1 MRLSFLSLLLV
12 LAVIAL
18 LAVLN
23 WPVFLAPSQVSLG
36 FISVSMPLALVML
49 ALLACLSVAFLLFVT
64 YLQGSLLFDLRRH
77 SRELADNRKLADEA
91 EASRFTELRQFLEAE
106 LAKVAQ
112 GGAADR
118 QAVLDRLTQ
127 VADELRIQNEQTSN
141 GLAASIGELDDRIHM
156 RKNTE

>member
-1 MRLSFLSLLLV
+1 
-12 LAVIAL
+12 
-18 LAVLN
+18 
-23 WPVFLAPSQVSLG
+23 
-36 FISVSMPLALVML
+36 MPLALVML